1 MVKMVWATRS
11 NTVIYPSWKKIRLLL
26 VTIWGPWIKVNRK
39 EIARVNINILV
50 MSKLSGQE
58 CAVLCLVTQLCL
70 TLCDL
75 MDCSCQAPLSMGILQ
90 VRILEWLAMPFSRES
105 SQPRDQT
112 QVLCIAGRFFTIWAT
127 REAQEYLWVSSPE
140 DLTDQGIKPGSPAL

>member
-90 VRILEWLAMPFSRES
+90 VRILEWLAMLSFRGS
-105 SQPRDQT
+105 SWPRDRIHVSYVSCIVS
-112 QVLCIAGRFFTIWAT
+112 QVLYNYIPVLVHKLL
-127 REAQEYLWVSSPE
+127 AQCLRITCSAPW
-140 DLTDQGIKPGSPAL
+140 

>member
-1 MVKMVWATRS
+1 M
-11 NTVIYPSWKKIRLLL
+11 
-26 VTIWGPWIKVNRK
+26 
-39 EIARVNINILV
+39 NINILV

-90 VRILEWLAMPFSRES
+90 ARILEWVAMPSSRGS
-105 SQPRDQT
+105 SKPSDQT
-112 QVLCIAGRFFTIWAT
+112 QVSCNAGDFFTICIT